1 MTTIY
6 VLLDNN
12 QIRYIGKTT
21 KADLNDKLA
30 QHHSDAIT
38 NPEKFGWIA
47 NLFNQ
52 GKKPEIKPV
61 ISYNDEESEHYEK
74 IFLSDFKFFLGVTLT
89 QSETIRI
96 QSLFQENIESKNA
109 G

>member
-21 KADLNDKLA
+21 MADLNDKLA
-30 QHHSDAIT
+30 QHHLEATTD
-38 NPEKFGWIA
+38 PERFGWIA
-47 NLFNQ
+47 NLFNE
-52 GKKPEIKPV
+52 GKKPEIKSI
-61 ISYNDEESEHYEK
+61 ISYNDEESEHYDK
-74 IFLSDFKFFLGVTLT
+74 IFLSDFRYFLGITLT
-89 QSETIRI
+89 NSETIRM
-96 QSLFQENIESKNA
+96 QSLFEENIESRNV